1 MNPSTPSESTPA
13 TDDRRLRHIGFGIV
27 LLVFGGL
34 GTWAALAPLSSAAHA
49 PGVIAVESYRK
60 TVQHLEG
67 GIVKTIL
74 VRDGETVARGQV
86 LVTLDDTQAR
96 AQLEVLFGQHLI
108 ATVREARLIAQR
120 DGADRVRYPAVLL
133 EQRNDERVKEAI
145 LVQDQTFRARRQAQ
159 EGEASLYERQIEQL
173 RAKVQGTRAQVASQ
187 ELLAASFRGELVD
200 FNALLKEGYADKQRV
215 RELERNLAQSEGQ
228 RGQSVAEIATVEL
241 QVSETR
247 LKILQLKRDL
257 AREVAKELAEV
268 QNDLFGLRE
277 RLQSLRATLERTVV
291 RAPDAG
297 NVLGLTVHTL
307 GAVVQ
312 PGGRLLDIVPQ
323 KEKLII
329 EAQLSPIDIDKVRI
343 GQTAEVR
350 FSAFKARETPKV
362 EGRLVSVSADR
373 VFDDKE
379 KTPFYLARVEVTPR
393 GLEDLARHNLDLV
406 PGMPSEV
413 LINTG
418 SRTMLQYMFA
428 PFENVIARSLKED

>member
-1 MNPSTPSESTPA
+1 MNTSTHSKSTPA
-13 TDDRRLRHIGFGIV
+13 TDDRRLRRIGFGIV
-27 LLVFGGL
+27 LMVFGGL

-74 VRDGETVARGQV
+74 VRDGETVTRDQV

-108 ATVREARLIAQR
+108 ATAREARLIAQR
-120 DGADRVRYPAVLL
+120 DGLDRVRYPAALL
-133 EQRNDERVKEAI
+133 EQRNDERVKEAV
-145 LVQDQTFRARRQAQ
+145 LVQDQTFRARRLAQ

-247 LKILQLKRDL
+247 LKILQLKREL
-257 AREVAKELAEV
+257 AREVVKELAEV

-277 RLQSLRATLERTVV
+277 KLQSLRATLERTVV

-307 GAVVQ
+307 GAVLQ

-323 KEKLII
+323 KERLII
-329 EAQLSPIDIDKVRI
+329 EAQLSPVDIDKVRI

-350 FSAFKARETPKV
+350 FSAFKARETPKI

-393 GLEDLARHNLDLV
+393 GLEDLARHHLDLV

>member
-1 MNPSTPSESTPA
+1 MNPSTPSELTPA

>member
-1 MNPSTPSESTPA
+1 MNTSTHSKSIPA
-13 TDDRRLRHIGFGIV
+13 TDDRRLRRIGFGIV
-27 LLVFGGL
+27 LMVFGGL

-74 VRDGETVARGQV
+74 VRDGETVTRDQV

-108 ATVREARLIAQR
+108 ATAREARLIAQR
-120 DGADRVRYPAVLL
+120 DGLDRVRYPAALL
-133 EQRNDERVKEAI
+133 EQRNDERVKEAV
-145 LVQDQTFRARRQAQ
+145 LVQDQTFRARRLAQ

-247 LKILQLKRDL
+247 LKILQLKREL
-257 AREVAKELAEV
+257 AREVVKELAEV

-277 RLQSLRATLERTVV
+277 KLQSLRATLERTVV

-297 NVLGLTVHTL
+297 NVLG
-307 GAVVQ
+307 
-312 PGGRLLDIVPQ
+312 
-323 KEKLII
+323 
-329 EAQLSPIDIDKVRI
+329 
-343 GQTAEVR
+343 
-350 FSAFKARETPKV
+350 
-362 EGRLVSVSADR
+362 
-373 VFDDKE
+373 
-379 KTPFYLARVEVTPR
+379 
-393 GLEDLARHNLDLV
+393 
-406 PGMPSEV
+406 
-413 LINTG
+413 
-418 SRTMLQYMFA
+418 
-428 PFENVIARSLKED
+428 